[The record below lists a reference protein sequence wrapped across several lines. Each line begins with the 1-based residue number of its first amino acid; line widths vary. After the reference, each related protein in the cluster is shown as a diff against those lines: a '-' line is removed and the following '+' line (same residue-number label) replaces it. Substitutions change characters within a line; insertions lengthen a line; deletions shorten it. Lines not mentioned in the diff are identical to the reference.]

1 MDEREITKLSE
12 EAFEIYKR
20 IKSDTKRLNS
30 IKEKIIE
37 NSQGKNASYK
47 IQLKGTT
54 IRVTKSRSDFF
65 FRLNKTSF
73 FKIDKEIKK
82 ELIKNRIVRI
92 TYGIDS
98 RSYEEFLAK
107 DLVPQELKDAV
118 VSTKRKPF
126 SISFYLDKNIKDED
140 LIK

>member
-20 IKSDTKRLNS
+20 IKSDTKKLNS

-54 IRVTKSRSDFF
+54 IRVTKSRSDFSI
-65 FRLNKTSF
+65 RLNKTSF
-73 FKIDKEIKK
+73 AKIDKEIKK
-82 ELIKNRIVRI
+82 ELVKKRIVKV
-92 TYGIDS
+92 TYGINS
-98 RSYEEFLAK
+98 SSYEELLA
-107 DLVPQELKDAV
+107 VWSQLK
-118 VSTKRKPF
+118 
-126 SISFYLDKNIKDED
+126 LN
-140 LIK
+140 

>member
-20 IKSDTKRLNS
+20 IKSDTKKLNS

-73 FKIDKEIKK
+73 AKIDKEIKK

-118 VSTKRKPF
+118 VSTKKKPF
-126 SISFYLDKNIKDED
+126 SISFYLDKNIKNED
-140 LIK
+140 LIE